1 MNKLLTLKVMAELV
15 KIELKIFKQNFT
27 DKIIDAGIWVTL
39 TIIVNSYIMPYFGLA
54 SNFGP
59 FQFGS
64 ILAAIG
70 LFELYGTIV
79 GLVSDIDGDKI
90 INYNF
95 TLPIKSYLAIVS
107 KSISYFILYLALS
120 IAIFPLGKIC
130 LWNQIDLLSIN
141 YFKLILGLI
150 VTNIFYASFVIVIS
164 SITKNINS
172 IGSIWARF
180 IFPIWF
186 MGGFSFSWISLYKQI
201 PTLVYLNLL
210 NPMTYIT
217 ELIRASLLGQDGYLN
232 YWLCCFIIIIFS
244 IFSLYFGVLNL
255 KKKLD
260 FI

>member
-1 MNKLLTLKVMAELV
+1 MNKLLTLNVMKELII
-15 KIELKIFKQNFT
+15 IELKIFKQNFI

-39 TIIVNSYIMPYFGLA
+39 VTIVNSYIMPYFGLA
-54 SNFGP
+54 SDFGP
-59 FQFGS
+59 FQFGGL
-64 ILAAIG
+64 LAAIG

-79 GLVSDIDGDKI
+79 GLVSDIDGEKI

-107 KSISYFILYLALS
+107 KAISYFILYLTLS
-120 IAIFPLGKIC
+120 IAMFPIGKIC
-130 LWNQIDLLSIN
+130 LWNQIDLFSIN

-150 VTNIFYASFVIVIS
+150 VTNIFYACFVILIS

-201 PTLVYLNLL
+201 PTLAYLNLL

-217 ELIRASLLGQDGYLN
+217 ELIRVGLLGQNGYLN
-232 YWLCCFIIIIFS
+232 YWLCFFIIILFS
-244 IFSLYFGVLNL
+244 IFSLYFGTLNL

-260 FI
+260 FV